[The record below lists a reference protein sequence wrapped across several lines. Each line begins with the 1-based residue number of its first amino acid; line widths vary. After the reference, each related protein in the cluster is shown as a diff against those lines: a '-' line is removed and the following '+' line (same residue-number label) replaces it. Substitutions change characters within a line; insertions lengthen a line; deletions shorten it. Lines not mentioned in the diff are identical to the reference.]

1 MFRHSPEP
9 RRLDVQVL
17 TTERLSRRSAT
28 SFSATQRSVQLP
40 TLFSDVSTFRYRVR
54 STPRLTFSCGVSTE
68 TSRPSAT
75 AYRFGASVV
84 QRRRVLPATRSFS
97 CVVSLG
103 DGDRSATA
111 YCPASRGCSATTGVH
126 SDLSVQRPTL
136 PGATSMFSD
145 RECPASREGSAT
157 AYCPTTSRPSAQ
169 RRLDLQLRPVSIAT
183 SMFNDRV
190 LLPASRPSTTAYRI
204 ATSDVQRPRTA
215 QSDAIVQRL
224 DARLSQPT
232 CCLPDAGCAAPRRL
246 DLQLRDTG
254 EQALDVRSKR

>member
-54 STPRLTFSCGVSTE
+54 STPRLTFSCGVATE

-145 RECPASREGSAT
+145 WTRDSASRRAVYQTLDVLPRDVSTFSYGIQENRRWMCGLNAEIREGADHI
-157 AYCPTTSRPSAQ
+157 Q
-169 RRLDLQLRPVSIAT
+169 
-183 SMFNDRV
+183 
-190 LLPASRPSTTAYRI
+190 
-204 ATSDVQRPRTA
+204 
-215 QSDAIVQRL
+215 
-224 DARLSQPT
+224 
-232 CCLPDAGCAAPRRL
+232 PRRFP
-246 DLQLRDTG
+246 
-254 EQALDVRSKR
+254 SKCRRWGTYTV